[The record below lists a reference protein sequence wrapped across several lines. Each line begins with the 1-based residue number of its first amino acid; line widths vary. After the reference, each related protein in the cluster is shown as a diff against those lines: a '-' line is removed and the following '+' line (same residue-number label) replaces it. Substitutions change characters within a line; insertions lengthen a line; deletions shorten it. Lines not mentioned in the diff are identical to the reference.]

1 MQKSLYTDSNASGR
15 LRAVI
20 YNRCSTEE
28 ESQREALI
36 QQEREARECV
46 AEQGWIL
53 VDIYI
58 EAKSGT
64 TVKGRSEYERL
75 YRDLESGKFDIIV
88 IKSQDRLMRNTKDWY
103 LFLDRM
109 QKNRK
114 RLYIYLDRK
123 FYTPDD
129 ALITGIKAILAE
141 EYSRELSKK
150 INNAH
155 RSRQK
160 RGESFV
166 LTNQSYG
173 FRKLPDKTVVLE
185 EREAEM
191 IRLIYQLSAEGYG
204 THCSSEILFQKGY
217 ANHNGKPLSPSVIR
231 KIIRNPIYKGDVV
244 QNRAHYDFERKELV
258 SNPPSEWIIHKNVL
272 PAIVDEELF
281 LRANQGLDMR
291 KCQGNRSGRY
301 PRFSNP
307 SRYTLSGRIVCGLCG
322 SPYYRIGRKNSSGQ
336 VMEWKCSNYLQNG
349 RRKKELQKEK
359 IRKVSQSDGAGCD
372 NVHLDER
379 KLYQT
384 LETVCMEKYKKL
396 SGQKEK
402 LLDETIDLL
411 EKALK
416 NDDLLSR
423 RDALQ
428 KKREEILKQ
437 KDMLL
442 EKLLDGV
449 IQDDDF
455 KRKNLQLQ
463 EKADKLDTELR
474 QADEDAARKDQLSAR
489 LVQIRKRLENGM
501 IEQAQT
507 EEMMENIQTIR
518 VFPNSMEIVFS
529 PWAVLGLKGEETE
542 MEKELQ
548 GKEMQRTVIRI
559 PQCCSTSRRILIEEE
574 KEEIIT
580 LMKSNPPI
588 TAAQIAVRLGSNTSV
603 VNKRIQEL
611 RKEGRIRYST
621 PNGRGHWIILDERR
635 REQEPA
641 VANVRKKKYNKNSKN
656 K

>member
-1 MQKSLYTDSNASGR
+1 M
-15 LRAVI
+15 
-20 YNRCSTEE
+20 
-28 ESQREALI
+28 
-36 QQEREARECV
+36 
-46 AEQGWIL
+46 
-53 VDIYI
+53 
-58 EAKSGT
+58 
-64 TVKGRSEYERL
+64 
-75 YRDLESGKFDIIV
+75 GK
-88 IKSQDRLMRNTKDWY
+88 N
-103 LFLDRM
+103 
-109 QKNRK
+109 
-114 RLYIYLDRK
+114 
-123 FYTPDD
+123 
-129 ALITGIKAILAE
+129 
-141 EYSRELSKK
+141 
-150 INNAH
+150 
-155 RSRQK
+155 
-160 RGESFV
+160 
-166 LTNQSYG
+166 
-173 FRKLPDKTVVLE
+173 
-185 EREAEM
+185 
-191 IRLIYQLSAEGYG
+191 
-204 THCSSEILFQKGY
+204 
-217 ANHNGKPLSPSVIR
+217 
-231 KIIRNPIYKGDVV
+231 
-244 QNRAHYDFERKELV
+244 
-258 SNPPSEWIIHKNVL
+258 
-272 PAIVDEELF
+272 
-281 LRANQGLDMR
+281 
-291 KCQGNRSGRY
+291 
-301 PRFSNP
+301 
-307 SRYTLSGRIVCGLCG
+307 
-322 SPYYRIGRKNSSGQ
+322 
-336 VMEWKCSNYLQNG
+336 
-349 RRKKELQKEK
+349 
-359 IRKVSQSDGAGCD
+359 
-372 NVHLDER
+372 
-379 KLYQT
+379 
-384 LETVCMEKYKKL
+384 KKL

-518 VFPNSMEIVFS
+518 VFPDFMEIVFS

-621 PNGRGHWIILDERR
+621 PNGRGHWIILDERK
-635 REQEPA
+635 Q
-641 VANVRKKKYNKNSKN
+641 K
-656 K
+656 

>member
-1 MQKSLYTDSNASGR
+1 MPKRIYHDTNAPGR

-28 ESQREALI
+28 ESQREALVK
-36 QQEREARECV
+36 QEREARECV

-75 YRDLESGKFDIIV
+75 YRDLESEKFDIIV

-103 LFLDRM
+103 LFLDLM

-155 RSRQK
+155 RNRQK

-185 EREAEM
+185 EKEAEM

-217 ANHNGKPLSPSVIR
+217 TNHNGKPLSPSVIR
-231 KIIRNPIYKGDVV
+231 KIIRNPINKGDVI

-258 SNPPSEWIIHKNVL
+258 ANPPSEWIIHENAL
-272 PAIVDEELF
+272 PAIVDEDLF
-281 LRANQGLDMR
+281 LRANQGLDIR

-301 PRFSNP
+301 PKFSNP
-307 SRYTLSGRIVCGLCG
+307 SRYTLSGKVVCGLCG
-322 SPYYRIGRKNSSGQ
+322 SPYYRVGRKNSSGQ
-336 VMEWKCSNYLQNG
+336 VMEWKCCNYLQNG

-359 IRKVSQSDGAGCD
+359 VRKVSQNSGSGCD
-372 NVHLDER
+372 NVHLDEG
-379 KLYQT
+379 KLYQA

-396 SGQKEK
+396 SGQREK
-402 LLDETIDLL
+402 LLDETLGLL

-416 NDDLLSR
+416 SDDLLAR
-423 RDALQ
+423 RDSLQ
-428 KKREEILKQ
+428 KNREEIQKQ
-437 KDMLL
+437 KDLLL

-449 IQDDDF
+449 IRDEDF

-463 EKADKLDTELR
+463 EKADQLDTELR

-518 VFPNSMEIVFS
+518 VFPDCLEIVFS
-529 PWAVLGLKGEETE
+529 PWAVLGLKEEETE
-542 MEKELQ
+542 MEKELEGKELQ
-548 GKEMQRTVIRI
+548 GKELQRTVIRI

-574 KEEIIT
+574 KEKIIAS
-580 LMKSNPPI
+580 MKSNPPI
-588 TAAQIAVRLGSNTSV
+588 TAAQIADQLGSNASV

-621 PNGRGHWIILDERR
+621 PNGRGHWIILEEGKENPER
-635 REQEPA
+635 
-641 VANVRKKKYNKNSKN
+641 KNRGCQCRTEKV
-656 K
+656 